1 MFRYTFSLFFMFCFN
16 ISKVLLLLFV
26 LCVLKSVLT
35 LSNLHWKYQ
44 EFLVESVRIM
54 SGMSGIH
61 DRNLEWQPW
70 LRYPFFGRE
79 FGSQL
84 YSMLQEGNA
93 PNFLVSNLLKLKI
106 TNTRKKVMQYVLLL
120 PLERFLFISKSHG
133 GVTSDWHNRNL
144 CIIWQ
149 ADL

>member
-1 MFRYTFSLFFMFCFN
+1 MSKEGNAESKKWLMYINRTIFFMFCFN

-61 DRNLEWQPW
+61 DRNLEWQP
-70 LRYPFFGRE
+70 
-79 FGSQL
+79 
-84 YSMLQEGNA
+84 
-93 PNFLVSNLLKLKI
+93 
-106 TNTRKKVMQYVLLL
+106 
-120 PLERFLFISKSHG
+120 
-133 GVTSDWHNRNL
+133 
-144 CIIWQ
+144 
-149 ADL
+149 